1 MQPFLAESG
10 IIDFRR
16 SEIADL
22 AKELSTGSPSN
33 LETARGCF
41 EWVRDQVAHSGDT
54 QRNPITCR
62 ASDVLKHRTG
72 MCYAKSH
79 LLAALLRANG
89 IPTAFCYQR
98 MKLDDAGDRWC
109 LHGLNAVF
117 LDGIGWYRIDPRGNK
132 PGVNA
137 QFHPPVEALAYPAG
151 PGDVQ
156 DLDGL
161 HAEPLDV
168 VVKSL
173 QSHPDLASL
182 LENLPDIGEGD
193 E

>member
-1 MQPFLAESG
+1 MESFLTATEIVDFERAEV
-10 IIDFRR
+10 
-16 SEIADL
+16 AKL
-22 AKELSTGSPSN
+22 ASELSAGSPTK
-33 LETARGCF
+33 LETARRCF
-41 EWVRDQVAHSGDT
+41 EWVRDQVPHSVDA

-98 MKLDDAGDRWC
+98 MKLDDAGHAWC
-109 LHGLNAVF
+109 LHGLNAIF
-117 LDGIGWYRIDPRGNK
+117 LDGIGWYRIDARGNK

-151 PGDVQ
+151 TDDVQ
-156 DLDGL
+156 DLDGR

-168 VVKSL
+168 VVKAL
-173 QSHPDLASL
+173 ESHPDLASL
-182 LENLPDIGEGD
+182 LANLPDIGGSD